1 MFDKKYKNLNC
12 LILGTM
18 VSFNHSYKHKTL
30 FHRIMMKKLLFT
42 LALAVALPLHV
53 PIQAKNP
60 LAQAKVEKLASKWPL
75 NTKQTVILVAIA
87 GILYFVNPID
97 LLVKLIM
104 VFGLFFVLWHSG
116 EIASAIKKR
125 DFKELLPK
133 IKKYVGKSITITKSM
148 IDGWMNQG
156 EINEIII

>member
-1 MFDKKYKNLNC
+1 
-12 LILGTM
+12 
-18 VSFNHSYKHKTL
+18 
-30 FHRIMMKKLLFT
+30 MKKLLFA
-42 LALAVALPLHV
+42 LALAVALPFHV
-53 PIQAKNP
+53 PIQAKSSFNK
-60 LAQAKVEKLASKWPL
+60 AKAEKLASKWPL
-75 NTKQTVILVAIA
+75 NRQQTVILVAIA

-133 IKKYVGKSITITKSM
+133 LNDSVGKGFEIAKNIF
-148 IDGWMNQG
+148 DGWMKQ
-156 EINEIII
+156 EKKEVVA